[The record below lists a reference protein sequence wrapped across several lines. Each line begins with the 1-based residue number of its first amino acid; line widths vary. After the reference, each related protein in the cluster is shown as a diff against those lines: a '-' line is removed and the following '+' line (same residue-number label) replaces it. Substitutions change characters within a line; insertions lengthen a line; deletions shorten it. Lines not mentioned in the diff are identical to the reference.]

1 VLAPGT
7 RHTTGRNT
15 ARSNTAGYQYAIR
28 TQCGVI
34 YVNLIA
40 RTGHTI
46 RAHQLQLHPCRAA
59 IS

>member
-1 VLAPGT
+1 
-7 RHTTGRNT
+7 
-15 ARSNTAGYQYAIR
+15 
-28 TQCGVI
+28 
-34 YVNLIA
+34 VNLIA